1 MSKIEVLGSQAPDSA
16 DWNHAWN
23 VVSQLAAARGTTLR
37 ELGEDRNG
45 AVPGTPIDQRAGA
58 DSGVNF
64 ARAFAPI
71 TPDQL
76 TRDITEIEQAAA
88 TLRWAEPQSPAPVA
102 PDQLARD
109 MAEIEQA
116 AATLRWAE
124 PQSPAPVEPDQIA
137 RDMAEIEQAAAALR
151 QAEPTL
157 ERRAPETPA
166 VEAPASRSVWPLV
179 CVIWLTA
186 LLVVSSAIGAI
197 VLLVG

>member
-1 MSKIEVLGSQAPDSA
+1 MSKIEVLGSQPPDSA

-23 VVSQLAAARGTTLR
+23 VVSKLAAARGTTMR
-37 ELGEDRNG
+37 ELGEDRSA

-58 DSGVNF
+58 DPSVNF

-76 TRDITEIEQAAA
+76 TRDIAEIGQAAS
-88 TLRWAEPQSPAPVA
+88 TLRWAEPQSPAPIA
-102 PDQLARD
+102 PDQL
-109 MAEIEQA
+109 
-116 AATLRWAE
+116 
-124 PQSPAPVEPDQIA
+124 A

-157 ERRAPETPA
+157 ERHAPEMPA
-166 VEAPASRSVWPLV
+166 IEAPASRSVWPLV

>member
-37 ELGEDRNG
+37 ELGEENA
-45 AVPGTPIDQRAGA
+45 AVPGPPIDQRAGA
-58 DSGVNF
+58 DSSMNF

-76 TRDITEIEQAAA
+76 TRDI
-88 TLRWAEPQSPAPVA
+88 
-102 PDQLARD
+102 
-109 MAEIEQA
+109 AEIEQA

-124 PQSPAPVEPDQIA
+124 PQSPAPAAPDQLA

>member
-1 MSKIEVLGSQAPDSA
+1 
-16 DWNHAWN
+16 
-23 VVSQLAAARGTTLR
+23 LAAARGTTLR
-37 ELGEDRNG
+37 ELGEG
-45 AVPGTPIDQRAGA
+45 QSAAAPGTPIVPRTGA

-71 TPDQL
+71 APDQL
-76 TRDITEIEQAAA
+76 TRDI
-88 TLRWAEPQSPAPVA
+88 
-102 PDQLARD
+102 
-109 MAEIEQA
+109 AEIEQA

-124 PQSPAPVEPDQIA
+124 PQPRAPIAPDQLA

-157 ERRAPETPA
+157 ERRAPELPA
-166 VEAPASRSVWPLV
+166 VDAPASRSVWPLV

>member
-37 ELGEDRNG
+37 ELGEDRSA
-45 AVPGTPIDQRAGA
+45 AVPGTAIDQRAGA
-58 DSGVNF
+58 DSSVNF

-71 TPDQL
+71 KPDQL
-76 TRDITEIEQAAA
+76 TRDI
-88 TLRWAEPQSPAPVA
+88 
-102 PDQLARD
+102 
-109 MAEIEQA
+109 AEIEQA

-124 PQSPAPVEPDQIA
+124 PQSPAAVASEQIAPDQLA

-166 VEAPASRSVWPLV
+166 VDAPASRSVWPLV

>member
-37 ELGEDRNG
+37 ELGEDRSA

-76 TRDITEIEQAAA
+76 TRDIAEIGQAAA
-88 TLRWAEPQSPAPVA
+88 TLRWAEPQSPARIA
-102 PDQLARD
+102 PDQLAPD
-109 MAEIEQA
+109 E
-116 AATLRWAE
+116 L
-124 PQSPAPVEPDQIA
+124 APDELA

-157 ERRAPETPA
+157 ERRAPEMLA

-186 LLVVSSAIGAI
+186 LLVVSGAIGAI

>member
-37 ELGEDRNG
+37 ELGDRSA

-58 DSGVNF
+58 DSSVNF

-76 TRDITEIEQAAA
+76 TRDIAEIEQAAT
-88 TLRWAEPQSPAPVA
+88 TLRWAEPQSPAPAPVA
-102 PDQLARD
+102 PDQL
-109 MAEIEQA
+109 
-116 AATLRWAE
+116 
-124 PQSPAPVEPDQIA
+124 A

-157 ERRAPETPA
+157 ERHVPEMPA

-186 LLVVSSAIGAI
+186 LLVVSSTIGAI